1 MKEKIS
7 TYTPLGRRSEPRETV
22 DQYHSVEV
30 DIASLDMVYQ
40 FKIWNISSK
49 GMCILLREDSVVL
62 NYIHVGDIMDMK
74 YYLTESSRPAKH
86 LKTKIQHIT
95 KEEHGRFKGHYLV
108 GLSILE
114 KQDLN
119 CSSSP
124 D

>member
-1 MKEKIS
+1 MKEKSS

-22 DQYHSVEV
+22 DPYHSVEV
-30 DIASLDMVYQ
+30 DIDSLDVVYQ

-74 YYLTESSRPAKH
+74 YYLTESSHPTKH

-119 CSSSP
+119 LSSP
-124 D
+124 SD